1 MLNII
6 INCPNDNKDT
16 LHFIADL
23 TKRYSSANFHCLKE
37 NLRKKLETF
46 LNCQIDLFDPLLTY
60 DFALSLGGDGT
71 FLETAYSILD
81 FDIPILGINFGRL
94 GFLADI
100 QSTDIEILDDIFLKK
115 EWDIETRSLIE
126 VVAPSNIIGEKNIAL
141 NECAIYKKES
151 QSLLTLHTYI
161 NNKYLSSFWSDGLL
175 IATPT
180 GSTAYSLSIGGPI
193 LSPNSKNF
201 IINPIAPHHLT
212 VRPVVIEDN
221 KEIKIIVEGRDDY
234 YNLSLDSRCV
244 QIKDQTEII
253 LKKSN
258 KYIKLIKH
266 KNDNFF
272 KTLRNK
278 LMWGVDI
285 RN

>member
-1 MLNII
+1 MLNIA
-6 INCPNDNKDT
+6 INCPNDNPET
-16 LHFIADL
+16 LQFI
-23 TKRYSSANFHCLKE
+23 TNIIEKYSISVSCLKE
-37 NLRKKLETF
+37 NLKHKLSESGKKNINSFNPAEK
-46 LNCQIDLFDPLLTY
+46 Y
-60 DFALSLGGDGT
+60 DFVLSIGGDGT
-71 FLETAYSILD
+71 FLETAYAIYEYN
-81 FDIPILGINFGRL
+81 IPILGINFGRL

-100 QSTDIEILDDIFLKK
+100 QTSDNEILEDIFVKK

-126 VVAPSNIIGEKNIAL
+126 VISPQNIMGKKNIAL

-221 KEIKIIVEGRDDY
+221 KELKIIVEGRDDY

-253 LKKSN
+253 LKKS
-258 KYIKLIKH
+258 KHKIFLIKH

-272 KTLRNK
+272 KTLRKK